1 MENERANVR
10 IRASEDRISAL
21 PDVLIHRIFSF
32 LDAKFAVQSSVLSTR
47 WERIWPSLP
56 YLNFHRDNYRSVT
69 RCTKFV
75 TEFIANRDQGEGAD
89 ISTFNLDLTGR
100 TSLPFVVKIAEY
112 AISRGVEQLSIAGS
126 LPESHRPLPFS
137 IFSSPYLKSLTL
149 RIDLRVFGLSQKNWS
164 LPALMTLNLGYMVF
178 CEDGSKSAE
187 PFSECVSLKSLSLIC
202 CKFSEGA
209 KSLSLFKICSL
220 PLSSLTISTEY
231 PAHDRLPTK
240 TLRWGLF
247 SCEFMVSAPKL
258 SSFNYGCCFPLALT
272 IEDLHC
278 LDKVNI
284 HLSRVKDIAKAN
296 DSTKELVVSELLR
309 TFQGLRNAKVVTLTT
324 HIIEVLSFL
333 PDLLEYQP
341 CPFSVMKCLKLEV
354 LHWSNTSTI
363 PGHVMSYLLS
373 SSPNAT
379 FVKEIEKAIY
389 PGSMTSVG
397 LSIVL
402 RKRQTLTAFFMDFKK
417 TYEELNILL
426 PFSKDIKVQ
435 QAQREQMAVMSFLGA
450 LPPEF
455 DTAKSQILSG
465 TDITSLQ
472 EVFSRV
478 LRTESTSSN
487 QQSSVLVANR
497 GRGSEAGRMNNNR
510 GDRGGGDRGGHNGG
524 TSEFVCYYC
533 KEPGH
538 TKRYCK
544 KLQNR
549 NQRAQTT
556 TATVAATSSSSPEKT
571 VTISVDDLPSLAF
584 NLMSDLMTKQTI
596 GKGHVSDGLYILDAW
611 VPRSVACSGVV
622 SPFEAHCRLGH
633 PSLPVLKKLC
643 SQFHDISSVDCE
655 SCHFAKH
662 HRSSLSPRVNKRVEP
677 AFELVHSDVWGPCPV
692 LSKSGFR
699 YFVTFVDDFSRMT
712 WIYFMKNR
720 SEVFAHFSA
729 FCAEI
734 KTQFNVH
741 VHILRSDNAKEYMSG
756 SFQNYMNQ
764 HGILHQ
770 SSCTDTPA
778 QNGVAERKNRHLLET
793 ARALLFQMKVPK
805 PFWADAI
812 STACFLINCMPSTVL
827 NGDVPYGVLFPTKPL
842 FPVEPQIFGSTCFVR
857 DVRPHLTKLD
867 PKALKCVFLGYS
879 RLQKG
884 YRCYSPDLHKYL
896 VSTNVVFCEHSPFF
910 SSKFHSSSKGED
922 DDWLMYEIFPSVPI
936 EPAISEDRTREDGLS
951 VPVSVPVE
959 PSNATDGANSGVA
972 QSEDVNCLGEQA
984 IIPSAPVKPPIVQVY
999 SRRREHHDTCPAP
1012 APSSSDPPPNDLDL
1026 PIGLRKVTR
1035 SKKGIFLS
1043 QRKYVLDL
1051 LVETGKAGTKPCNT
1065 PMNPSVH
1072 LTKDDG
1078 DRLDDPEKYRRLVG
1092 KLNYLIVTRPD
1103 IAYAVSTVRQFMS
1116 EPTVKHW
1123 AALEQILCY
1132 LKGAPGLGLLY
1143 SNHGHS
1149 YIECFSDADWAGSK
1163 LDRKSTT
1170 GYCVFV
1176 GGNLV
1181 SWKSKKQSVVS
1192 RSSAESEYRAMAQS
1206 TCEVMWICHLLE
1218 EISLKPPLPAKLW
1231 CDNQVARHIAS
1242 NPVYHERT
1250 KHIEVQ
1256 RNRVFNKLDLLM
1268 NDGKPTN
1275 RWADP
1280 PALHPKFIKTMAYIV
1295 IPGQNSSKT
1304 RNSSPNSPPPVE
1316 TTVYISPGQVSVA
1329 GLSLADMQGPD
1340 QKIPMIE
1347 GSDLQSCPNEAHTS
1361 LKPPSL
1367 AQAKPAPPPKPAA
1380 DLDSFFASLASF
1392 MESEELDS
1400 LAFSSHKSGGQGK
1413 YNPTSIQKAK
1423 SNLMQ
1428 LLSLPLEALSRLG
1441 RTAELMDSINIL
1453 LAGKCLSQDLAFK
1466 LRCLCKKLPAIT
1478 KDFETAKKSSETAHS
1493 QIEAR
1498 DASSKKI
1505 KECLSQYNSLKSSST
1520 KLVDE
1525 RKQNEELIE
1534 QIQARVSE
1542 IDSEALVIQAKMIQL
1557 ADQAHVEEETYNAAK
1572 SEANLAAACI
1582 QRTEGEIARLEEAWA
1597 EFQDIS
1603 KLV

>member
-1 MENERANVR
+1 MTDN
-10 IRASEDRISAL
+10 
-21 PDVLIHRIFSF
+21 
-32 LDAKFAVQSSVLSTR
+32 KVQVGEMVPVLS
-47 WERIWPSLP
+47 
-56 YLNFHRDNYRSVT
+56 
-69 RCTKFV
+69 
-75 TEFIANRDQGEGAD
+75 
-89 ISTFNLDLTGR
+89 
-100 TSLPFVVKIAEY
+100 KIAENKLNGTNY
-112 AISRGVEQLSIAGS
+112 LDWSKTVRIYMRSIDKDD
-126 LPESHRPLPFS
+126 H
-137 IFSSPYLKSLTL
+137 
-149 RIDLRVFGLSQKNWS
+149 
-164 LPALMTLNLGYMVF
+164 
-178 CEDGSKSAE
+178 
-187 PFSECVSLKSLSLIC
+187 
-202 CKFSEGA
+202 
-209 KSLSLFKICSL
+209 
-220 PLSSLTISTEY
+220 LSSDPPTDDTK
-231 PAHDRLPTK
+231 RLW
-240 TLRWGLF
+240 LREDARLILQIRNSIDSEILGLINH
-247 SCEFMVSAPKL
+247 CE
-258 SSFNYGCCFPLALT
+258 
-272 IEDLHC
+272 
-278 LDKVNI
+278 
-284 HLSRVKDIAKAN
+284 
-296 DSTKELVVSELLR
+296 
-309 TFQGLRNAKVVTLTT
+309 
-324 HIIEVLSFL
+324 
-333 PDLLEYQP
+333 
-341 CPFSVMKCLKLEV
+341 
-354 LHWSNTSTI
+354 
-363 PGHVMSYLLS
+363 
-373 SSPNAT
+373 
-379 FVKEIEKAIY
+379 FVKELMDYLEFLYSGKGNISRIYDVCRAFYRPEKE
-389 PGSMTSVG
+389 T
-397 LSIVL
+397 
-402 RKRQTLTAFFMDFKK
+402 KTLTAFFMDFKK
-417 TYEELNILL
+417 TYEELNMLL

-435 QAQREQMAVMSFLGA
+435 QAQREQMAAMSFLGA

-478 LRTESTSSN
+478 LRTESTFSN

-497 GRGSEAGRMNNNR
+497 GKGSEAGRMNNNR

-524 TSEFVCYYC
+524 TSE
-533 KEPGH
+533 
-538 TKRYCK
+538 
-544 KLQNR
+544 
-549 NQRAQTT
+549 
-556 TATVAATSSSSPEKT
+556 
-571 VTISVDDLPSLAF
+571 IILPSLAF
-584 NLMSDLMTKQTI
+584 NLMSVSRLTKDLNCCISFFPDHCLFQDLMTKQTI

-643 SQFHDISSVDCE
+643 PQFHDISSVDCE

-662 HRSSLSPRVNKRVEP
+662 HRSSLSPRVNKRVEF
-677 AFELVHSDVWGPCPV
+677 AFELVHSDVWGPCPI
-692 LSKSGFR
+692 LAKSGFR

-812 STACFLINCMPSTVL
+812 STACFLINRMPSTVL
-827 NGDVPYGVLFPTKPL
+827 HGDVPYSVLFPTKPL
-842 FPVEPQIFGSTCFVR
+842 FPVEPRIFGSTCFVR

-896 VSTNVVFCEHSPFF
+896 VSTDVVFSEHSQFF

-1012 APSSSDPPPNDLDL
+1012 IPSSSDPSSNDLDL
-1026 PIGLRKVTR
+1026 PIGLRKGDDCTGITSLKKFLQTKFHTKDLGQLKYFLGIEVTR

-1051 LVETGKAGTKPCNT
+1051 LVETGKAGAKPCNT

-1103 IAYAVSTVRQFMS
+1103 IAYAVSTVSQFMS

-1231 CDNQVARHIAS
+1231 CDNQAARHIAS

-1250 KHIEVQ
+1250 KHIEVDCHFIREKIQ
-1256 RNRVFNKLDLLM
+1256 ENLISTSYVKTGEQLGDILTKSLNGTRVEYLCNKLGM
-1268 NDGKPTN
+1268 
-1275 RWADP
+1275 
-1280 PALHPKFIKTMAYIV
+1280 
-1295 IPGQNSSKT
+1295 
-1304 RNSSPNSPPPVE
+1304 
-1316 TTVYISPGQVSVA
+1316 
-1329 GLSLADMQGPD
+1329 
-1340 QKIPMIE
+1340 
-1347 GSDLQSCPNEAHTS
+1347 
-1361 LKPPSL
+1361 
-1367 AQAKPAPPPKPAA
+1367 
-1380 DLDSFFASLASF
+1380 
-1392 MESEELDS
+1392 
-1400 LAFSSHKSGGQGK
+1400 
-1413 YNPTSIQKAK
+1413 
-1423 SNLMQ
+1423 
-1428 LLSLPLEALSRLG
+1428 
-1441 RTAELMDSINIL
+1441 INIY
-1453 LAGKCLSQDLAFK
+1453 A
-1466 LRCLCKKLPAIT
+1466 PA
-1478 KDFETAKKSSETAHS
+1478 
-1493 QIEAR
+1493 
-1498 DASSKKI
+1498 
-1505 KECLSQYNSLKSSST
+1505 
-1520 KLVDE
+1520 
-1525 RKQNEELIE
+1525 
-1534 QIQARVSE
+1534 
-1542 IDSEALVIQAKMIQL
+1542 
-1557 ADQAHVEEETYNAAK
+1557 
-1572 SEANLAAACI
+1572 
-1582 QRTEGEIARLEEAWA
+1582 
-1597 EFQDIS
+1597 
-1603 KLV
+1603 